1 MKKRFLAGVMVAALG
16 LTLVACGGGSKAAFK
31 DGDYKAT
38 TKGHNGDLTVNVQVT
53 DGKIEDIKVND
64 HEETEGIFDG
74 VQDNLIPEIIKK
86 QSTEGVDTIS
96 GATVSSNAVIEAVN
110 KALEEAK

>member
-38 TKGHNGDLTVNVQVT
+38 TKGHNGDLTVNVQVA
-53 DGKIEDIKVND
+53 DGKIKEIKVTD
-64 HEETEGIFDG
+64 HKETEGIFDG
-74 VQDNLIPEIIKK
+74 VEENLIPEIIKK
-86 QSTEGVDTIS
+86 QSTEVDTIS
-96 GATVSSNAVIEAVN
+96 GATVSSKAVIEAVN
-110 KALEEAK
+110 KALEEGK